1 MVYNTYQKRVLRD
14 KGLCRIKYKRMW
26 KTAKH
31 ELGYSTKG
39 TDKYEIVI
47 ANDIENN
54 DTTAIVLLHEIGH
67 VHYGHLDEV
76 DYKEEFKAI
85 KSICEKYGKSF
96 EQCVGMYGGPMQFL
110 NVVMDLEINTKLL
123 TIANVK
129 HMKNEN
135 IGILVP
141 ETFGIEVEDTFR
153 DYYEPIIKS
162 IPNSKEEYEEMKKKI
177 KQNLKNSAQSEDS
190 EDSEGEDSEGNES
203 NNSESNGS
211 NSSKGSKSN
220 SSKGSKGDSSED
232 GEDDSS
238 EGNESEDYEDGES
251 DSLDGSGDDNDYGI
265 SLPDWMKDLAE
276 GCESTGDEEIDKALE
291 KEGYKSGNE
300 KDKGITETGE
310 SESVNEAVEKIEEEE
325 EKKSIERERAKS
337 YGLGH
342 FIGNKYEESEVN
354 DEGTIKNFLSKIMVH
369 KPVYM
374 QDSLRHHNHGTR
386 ENKDGILY
394 SSKKL
399 KVNITKQKLAVLV
412 DISGSMDATSV
423 LKALKALRGSMS
435 SLSYDSKLITWD
447 VSLCD
452 EFPITKVP
460 NTVYEGGGTDMAKGL
475 EYCIEK
481 GFTDIVIYS
490 DMRTPIIPMIELIDK
505 HKVNVHTI
513 IVDTDK
519 ESFEYPEAKRYV
531 KLNKSYIFVK

>member
-1 MVYNTYQKRVLRD
+1 
-14 KGLCRIKYKRMW
+14 
-26 KTAKH
+26 
-31 ELGYSTKG
+31 
-39 TDKYEIVI
+39 
-47 ANDIENN
+47 
-54 DTTAIVLLHEIGH
+54 
-67 VHYGHLDEV
+67 
-76 DYKEEFKAI
+76 
-85 KSICEKYGKSF
+85 
-96 EQCVGMYGGPMQFL
+96 
-110 NVVMDLEINTKLL
+110 
-123 TIANVK
+123 
-129 HMKNEN
+129 
-135 IGILVP
+135 
-141 ETFGIEVEDTFR
+141 
-153 DYYEPIIKS
+153 
-162 IPNSKEEYEEMKKKI
+162 
-177 KQNLKNSAQSEDS
+177 
-190 EDSEGEDSEGNES
+190 
-203 NNSESNGS
+203 
-211 NSSKGSKSN
+211 
-220 SSKGSKGDSSED
+220 
-232 GEDDSS
+232 
-238 EGNESEDYEDGES
+238 
-251 DSLDGSGDDNDYGI
+251 
-265 SLPDWMKDLAE
+265 MKDLAE

-342 FIGNKYEESEVN
+342 FIGNKYEESEIN

-519 ESFEYPEAKRYV
+519 ESFEYPEAKRYL

>member
-76 DYKEEFKAI
+76 DYKEEFKTI

-110 NVVMDLEINTKLL
+110 NIVMDLEINTKLL

-162 IPNSKEEYEEMKKKI
+162 IPNSKEEYEEMKEKI
-177 KQNLKNSAQSEDS
+177 KHNLKNSAQSEDS
-190 EDSEGEDSEGNES
+190 EDNEDDNSEGNES
-203 NNSESNGS
+203 NNSENSGS

-220 SSKGSKGDSSED
+220 NSKGSKGDSS
-232 GEDDSS
+232 
-238 EGNESEDYEDGES
+238 EDGES

-265 SLPDWMKDLAE
+265 SLPNWMKDLAE

-325 EKKSIERERAKS
+325 EKRSIERERAKS

-490 DMRTPIIPMIELIDK
+490 DMRTPILPMIELINK

-519 ESFEYPEAKRYV
+519 ESFEYPEAKRYL